1 MDEERFAHDIREM
14 SSVIG
19 DCERRVMTTEADIK
33 RIVAREMVVAEA
45 AGQKSAVAQQRS
57 ADLSDRVYE
66 ARIQHGT
73 ARGQLA
79 AARVEMK
86 AREIAF
92 ETWRSKMASLRI
104 ERKVYSA

>member
-1 MDEERFAHDIREM
+1 MDEERFAQDIRDM
-14 SSVIG
+14 ASVIG
-19 DCERRVMTTEADIK
+19 GLERQVIATEADIK

-45 AGQKSAVAQQRS
+45 AGQKSAVAQS
-57 ADLSDRVYE
+57 ADLSDKVYE
-66 ARIQHGT
+66 ARIKHGT
-73 ARGQLA
+73 AKGQLA

-86 AREIAF
+86 ALEVAF

>member
-1 MDEERFAHDIREM
+1 MDEERFAQDIRDM
-14 SSVIG
+14 ASVIG
-19 DCERRVMTTEADIK
+19 GLERQVIATEADIK

-57 ADLSDRVYE
+57 ADLSDKVYE
-66 ARIQHGT
+66 ARIKHGT
-73 ARGQLA
+73 AKGQLA

-86 AREIAF
+86 ALEVAF